1 MTDRFAI
8 ETLEISDTTGVS
20 ALEFGTAEAVREGVV
35 SITDTHIVTDVSN
48 TGKVFLMDRIRVRY
62 LCG

>member
-8 ETLEISDTTGVS
+8 ETLEIS
-20 ALEFGTAEAVREGVV
+20 GTDGTSEYWSLVHRRQIVLVV
-35 SITDTHIVTDVSN
+35 GLPIRILTDVSN
-48 TGKVFLMDRIRVRY
+48 TGKGILIGSDAGGY